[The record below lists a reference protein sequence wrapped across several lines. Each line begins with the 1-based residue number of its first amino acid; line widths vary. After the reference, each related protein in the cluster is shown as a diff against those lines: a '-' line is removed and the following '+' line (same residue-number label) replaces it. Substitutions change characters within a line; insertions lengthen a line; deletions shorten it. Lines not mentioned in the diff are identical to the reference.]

1 MNFLWLLVMHLA
13 AALGGYIL
21 IRLKAP
27 AGAMVGSML
36 GVVLFFV
43 ISRIE
48 ITYYAPIRLIA
59 QVLSGLV
66 IGLGFSHDNFR
77 VLVKMVGPVL
87 VLIATMVVVN
97 VAFALLMYTVTD
109 FTFMTSLFATGLGG
123 VADLALIAPDFGAD
137 MEVVALLQLFRL
149 VTVVLLFP
157 PLIKGLLGIKEDSL
171 KSAARAVSSEKVKT
185 PMTFRFTITLMVALA
200 GGLLFY
206 YLKVPAGGILGA
218 IFATA
223 LLNILSD
230 KGGAP
235 LVMKSVAQIL
245 VGAYIGSNLSFATL
259 LKLPHL
265 LLPYLILV
273 AEIFA
278 MGFLGAFLFTKFF
291 AFDWPT
297 ALFCAAPGGVQV
309 MGLIGQEYGID
320 APKIV
325 LMHTIR
331 IFGTLVFL
339 PILAGILG

>member
-1 MNFLWLLVMHLA
+1 
-13 AALGGYIL
+13 
-21 IRLKAP
+21 
-27 AGAMVGSML
+27 
-36 GVVLFFV
+36 
-43 ISRIE
+43 
-48 ITYYAPIRLIA
+48 
-59 QVLSGLV
+59 
-66 IGLGFSHDNFR
+66 
-77 VLVKMVGPVL
+77 
-87 VLIATMVVVN
+87 
-97 VAFALLMYTVTD
+97 
-109 FTFMTSLFATGLGG
+109 MTSLFATGLGG